1 LPELLFGLVLSVSSP
16 RPASGQIVFRAAA
29 FVNANDLEVARMGGI
44 FEVEA
49 GYAGGEFGFEFFG
62 TDLAVQEDGGHGDSL
77 AG

>member
-1 LPELLFGLVLSVSSP
+1 
-16 RPASGQIVFRAAA
+16 
-29 FVNANDLEVARMGGI
+29 MGGI

-62 TDLAVQEDGGHGDSL
+62 TGLAVQEDGGHGDSL

>member
-1 LPELLFGLVLSVSSP
+1 
-16 RPASGQIVFRAAA
+16 
-29 FVNANDLEVARMGGI
+29 MGGI